1 MDKTPKFNLP
11 FIMPNQAQKHVTA
24 NEAFQRID
32 TLAQLSVVSSSITN
46 EPSDP
51 EDGDAYILTENATG
65 PLWSQHAAGTIA
77 MSYDGSWQFIA
88 PYPGWRAWDQS
99 MQSILV
105 FENEAWRELSNT
117 AGTTT
122 STDRF
127 GVNTTPDDNNLFA
140 VKSDFELLSH
150 DDVTPGS
157 GSARKVINKA
167 APENTA
173 SVIFQTAF
181 SARAEMGLTGSDDF
195 ALRTSPDGQTFQD
208 AASFDRSTGQASFP
222 SGLAHAASGKS
233 LSIPIFTPGTDREVS
248 IYGIAPVRTPS
259 PRQATI
265 TAIDQNMLSL
275 SGLNTSAI
283 YGNNF
288 MLGVSMIRIWNI
300 SKSPTQPAWVT
311 RRRTATD
318 IDVLDPAS
326 MTGWTIG
333 DTIQV
338 GDPEDVT
345 PGRVIALDISPML
358 QNIVGAVFPQSGIL
372 ANVVVTGAGGQAA
385 QLFLSPDGS
394 PNSFVGLSVA
404 DGNTSDHG
412 QVILPTPTPSPVSNS
427 NLVFIKEASSGSTI
441 GLCTIY
447 ISAVYT

>member
-77 MSYDGSWQFIA
+77 MSYGGSWQFIA

-105 FENEAWRELSNT
+105 FENDAWRELSNAAET
-117 AGTTT
+117 AT
-122 STDRF
+122 STDRL
-127 GVNTTPDDNNLFA
+127 GINTEPDDNNLFA

-208 AASFDRSTGQASFP
+208 AASFDRVTGQASFP

-233 LSIPIFTPGTDREVS
+233 LSLPIFTPGADREVS
-248 IYGIAPVRTPS
+248 IYGITTARAPS

-265 TAIDQNMLSL
+265 TAVDQSILSR
-275 SGLNTSAI
+275 SGLNTGVI
-283 YGNNF
+283 FLNNF
-288 MLGVSMIRIWNI
+288 MLGVSMVRIWNT
-300 SKSPTQPAWVT
+300 SKSPAQPTWVV

-318 IDVLDPAS
+318 MDVLDPAS
-326 MTGWTIG
+326 IADWTIG

-338 GDPEDVT
+338 GDPEDIT
-345 PGRVIALDISPML
+345 PGGVLALDISPML
-358 QNIVGAVFPQSGIL
+358 ENIVGAVFPQSGIL
-372 ANVVVTGAGGQAA
+372 ANILVTGAGGQPA
-385 QLFLSPDGS
+385 QLLLSPDGS
-394 PNSFVGLSVA
+394 PNSFVGLSLTN
-404 DGNTSDHG
+404 GNTSDHD

-427 NLVFIKEASSGSTI
+427 NLVFIKEASSGPTI
-441 GLCTIY
+441 GRCTIH
-447 ISAVYT
+447 INAVYT